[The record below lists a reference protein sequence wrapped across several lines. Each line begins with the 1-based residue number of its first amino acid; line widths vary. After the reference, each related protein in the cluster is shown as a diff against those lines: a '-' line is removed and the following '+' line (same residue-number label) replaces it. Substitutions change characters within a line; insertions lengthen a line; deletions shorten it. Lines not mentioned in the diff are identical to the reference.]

1 MHRHCTECHPPL
13 LNHPACSQVCLLA
26 AQNLKLWHARLAL
39 RYSKEF
45 MHVAIIDGI
54 GDKSTWSI
62 VSNMSVKSLLAQ
74 NISSAATP
82 VSSTTADTILIS
94 QMNRSSE
101 MTGIRVTI
109 VKVLVTELRMKTKIT
124 SPRSPCRR
132 EQVETHKRC
141 IQIQHHLRLGWW
153 QKG

>member
-1 MHRHCTECHPPL
+1 
-13 LNHPACSQVCLLA
+13 
-26 AQNLKLWHARLAL
+26 
-39 RYSKEF
+39 

-101 MTGIRVTI
+101 R
-109 VKVLVTELRMKTKIT
+109 R
-124 SPRSPCRR
+124 PRSPLLD
-132 EQVETHKRC
+132 HPAAANKW
-141 IQIQHHLRLGWW
+141 RLTNVVYRYNTIYD
-153 QKG
+153 